1 MVEALEKAFPEIVLA
16 TDISAIKDEWKMY
29 MTEKDSKLLAFI
41 SDTGTFHYWRSVYE
55 IKTVSESSMLSHHH
69 WVKHSWHSK
78 IAIVQLK
85 SPFQK
90 LLLQLCYIRKG

>member
-1 MVEALEKAFPEIVLA
+1 MMEALEKAFPEIVLV

-29 MTEKDSKLLAFI
+29 MAEKDSKRLAFI
-41 SDTGTFHYWRSVYE
+41 SDTRTVHYWRSVYE
-55 IKTVSESSMLSHHH
+55 IKTVSESSMLSYHH

-78 IAIVQLK
+78 MAIVQLK

-90 LLLQLCYIRKG
+90 LLLQLCYMRKG